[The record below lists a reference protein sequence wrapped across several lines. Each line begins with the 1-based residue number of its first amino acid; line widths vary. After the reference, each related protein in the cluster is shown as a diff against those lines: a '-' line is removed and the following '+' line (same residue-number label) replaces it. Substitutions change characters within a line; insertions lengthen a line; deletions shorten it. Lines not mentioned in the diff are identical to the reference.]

1 MSKRKVVV
9 TILACTVVVAIIFAV
24 AAIMSTKEQKL
35 EPPGVGITAQ
45 SMEQLVTDELTI
57 TIDEEAGGFDQGALI
72 RATEDYCKSNGITGE
87 VTVVAC
93 DMLDSGVFK
102 CVIKYDSTAADFEFN
117 LSDYKL

>member
-1 MSKRKVVV
+1 MSKRKVVI
-9 TILACTVVVAIIFAV
+9 TILACTVMVVVISAVVAV
-24 AAIMSTKEQKL
+24 MSTKEQKS
-35 EPPGVGITAQ
+35 ESTGIGVTAQ

-72 RATEDYCKSNGITGE
+72 RATEDYCKSNDITGE

-93 DMLDSGVFK
+93 DMLDFGIFK
-102 CVIKYDSTAADFEFN
+102 CVIEFDNTTADFEFN